1 MRQNEEEKRQ
11 SKEITRWNK
20 KRKKTYKAVQKE
32 KRQHEANRLQHE
44 AAMAAQ
50 CETHSHE
57 DASYREK
64 QLELDE
70 RLRLKDIESR
80 ETFDRGKIAP
90 TLKTKQWDQKI
101 NMTWN

>member
-1 MRQNEEEKRQ
+1 
-11 SKEITRWNK
+11 
-20 KRKKTYKAVQKE
+20 
-32 KRQHEANRLQHE
+32 
-44 AAMAAQ
+44 MAAQ

-80 ETFDRGKIAP
+80 ETFDRGKIAA
-90 TLKTKQWDQKI
+90 TLKTKQWD
-101 NMTWN
+101 